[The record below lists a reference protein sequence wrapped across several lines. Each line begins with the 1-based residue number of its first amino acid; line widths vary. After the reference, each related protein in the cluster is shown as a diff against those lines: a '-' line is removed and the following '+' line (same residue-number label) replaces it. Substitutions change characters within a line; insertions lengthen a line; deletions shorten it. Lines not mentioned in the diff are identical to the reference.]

1 MTEQAGTRPR
11 RGTKLASKL
20 FLLFSIASVVPLL
33 AAILTSFALFRAQN
47 ERLARELVAQ
57 KAASAEL
64 LFREEVERRREAVR
78 ELAASAPVVVN
89 LDLGLDL
96 AANNHL
102 RSFIDRNAWKECRL
116 RVFLPDGRVFAEARN
131 AGVPFPAD
139 EKAFPGAEADAG
151 RSPRIELPPARPPA
165 LAVSVSIYS
174 ADGRAVGALRA
185 DFLLSAVL
193 ASLSEAVDAPILRI
207 PPEGAPSPAAIGGEE
222 HLLGTFALRE
232 GGAIL
237 AEFAV
242 AYPASLA
249 VRKLAGSTPPLILV
263 ALLALAFCALA
274 SLYFNATIA
283 RPVRSLAA
291 SARRIA
297 AGTYGMLSGIS
308 LTDEIG
314 DLARSFDAMSLT
326 LATQEKE
333 REVAEEALRQSENQF
348 RTIFDGVRDA
358 IFVHRRSDGRIMDV
372 NAAAVRMYGYARA
385 EFQDLDVQAISAAE
399 DGFTNERAAAILSR
413 ADSGEAVA
421 VDWLARSKDGGK
433 FWVEVAVRAARLGRE
448 DVVLVSCRE
457 IAARKKATEELE
469 RSLREKETL
478 LKEVHHRVK
487 NNFQIIES
495 LLSLQAADGED
506 SSALLRDPRARIHA
520 MSLVHEKLY
529 QSSDLASIAFDAYV
543 EDLSRELL
551 LAYRVADD
559 RIALSV
565 RTEPV
570 RIGIDRAVPCAL
582 ILNEAITNALKYAYP
597 DQEETGGRA
606 GPPGE
611 IRVELRAEGEEAVLS
626 VEDDGSG
633 FDQEAVSR
641 DGETGSLGMT
651 LMSVLASQVGG
662 RLSFASDRGTRA
674 ELRFRP

>member
-1 MTEQAGTRPR
+1 VTEQAGPRPR

-64 LFREEVERRREAVR
+64 LLREEVERRREAVR

-102 RSFIDRNAWKECRL
+102 RAFIDRNGWKDCRI
-116 RVFLPDGRVFAEARN
+116 RVFLPDGRVFAEAGDADDR
-131 AGVPFPAD
+131 FPA
-139 EKAFPGAEADAG
+139 AEAATA
-151 RSPRIELPPARPPA
+151 RSGAQMGKPLVVELADSRIPA
-165 LAVSVSIYS
+165 LTVTAPIVS
-174 ADGRAVGALRA
+174 ADSRSVGTLRA
-185 DFLLSAVL
+185 DFLLKSILEHLSDAV
-193 ASLSEAVDAPILRI
+193 EAPILLL
-207 PPEGAPSPAAIGGEE
+207 PPGEVPSPTSIGGEE

-232 GGAIL
+232 GEAVLTEL
-237 AEFAV
+237 AV
-242 AYPASLA
+242 GYPASLA
-249 VRKLAGSTPPLILV
+249 WRKLAGSTPPLILV

-297 AGTYGMLSGIS
+297 GGTYGMLSGIS
-308 LTDEIG
+308 LSDEIG

-326 LATQEKE
+326 LASQEKE

-358 IFVHRRSDGRIMDV
+358 IFVHRRSDGRILDV
-372 NAAAVRMYGYARA
+372 NAAAVRMYGYSRA

-399 DGFTNERAAAILSR
+399 DGFTNERAVSVLSR
-413 ADSGEAVA
+413 AGSGEAVA
-421 VDWLARSKDGGK
+421 EDWLARSKTGEK

-495 LLSLQAADGED
+495 LLSLQAADGDE
-506 SSALLRDPRARIHA
+506 SSALQRDPRARIHA

-529 QSSDLASIAFDAYV
+529 QSSDLASIAFDSYV
-543 EDLSRELL
+543 EDLARELL
-551 LAYRVADD
+551 LAYQIKDD
-559 RIALSV
+559 RIRLAV

-582 ILNEAITNALKYAYP
+582 ILNEALTNALKYAYP
-597 DQEETGGRA
+597 DRA
-606 GPPGE
+606 GDSVSPQPGE
-611 IRVELRAEGEEAVLS
+611 IRVELRAEGAEAVLS
-626 VEDDGSG
+626 VEDDGAG
-633 FDQEAVSR
+633 FDQGAVSQS
-641 DGETGSLGMT
+641 GGTGSLGMT

-662 RLSFASDRGTRA
+662 RLSFASDKGTRA